1 MEEKIAEDMAGK
13 IEELSENIKKKK
25 KKIKEEKKELHNQFQ
40 KKGLMKKI
48 LLVSL
53 IPIIIMA
60 VMLTVISSYKLIEVM
75 REDAYSELEAVAN
88 MVDKVYDEIDDSNYV
103 YEDGELKK
111 GSYRITNNN
120 TMIDAIKKKTGD
132 DITVFYKNE
141 SILTTI
147 FDKKMN
153 RVNHLFVKEDIE
165 NTVIKNG
172 KVYKCRETI
181 AGTEYCSVYIP
192 LKDNSENVIGMLS
205 ASKEIKIVIDKMTEV
220 VLIIGCSILALL
232 VITIFAITYMVNG
245 IIKRIKNVSGYLGN
259 MRCGDLTTSI
269 DKKVI
274 DDKTEIGDI
283 AENIVNNLSESS
295 VKIKETVDI
304 TNSTTEEVDK
314 AIEEIATGTVSQA
327 EETQNATNDIIA
339 MGQEIE
345 RISKS
350 VENLTNNSKIMKKN
364 GEEAHKMVVE
374 LSVANAKT
382 MSAVDRIYKHTEL
395 TNDAVLRISNA
406 ANAITAI
413 AEETNLLALNASIEA
428 ARAGENG
435 KGFAVVASE
444 IQSLAEQTNVSADEI
459 MNEINGLMSESEK
472 SVEVMRE
479 VKTNVDMQS
488 SKLANTKENF
498 NVVIDGVMKSVES
511 VSEIE
516 LLMNELN
523 ENRKLIIDIIQSL
536 SAISEENA
544 AASEETSASTTQLSE
559 VINDLAKD
567 ADSLN
572 NLAQT
577 LNKEI
582 SVFKTV

>member
-1 MEEKIAEDMAGK
+1 
-13 IEELSENIKKKK
+13 
-25 KKIKEEKKELHNQFQ
+25 
-40 KKGLMKKI
+40 
-48 LLVSL
+48 
-53 IPIIIMA
+53 
-60 VMLTVISSYKLIEVM
+60 
-75 REDAYSELEAVAN
+75 
-88 MVDKVYDEIDDSNYV
+88 
-103 YEDGELKK
+103 
-111 GSYRITNNN
+111 
-120 TMIDAIKKKTGD
+120 
-132 DITVFYKNE
+132 
-141 SILTTI
+141 
-147 FDKKMN
+147 
-153 RVNHLFVKEDIE
+153 
-165 NTVIKNG
+165 
-172 KVYKCRETI
+172 
-181 AGTEYCSVYIP
+181 
-192 LKDNSENVIGMLS
+192 
-205 ASKEIKIVIDKMTEV
+205 
-220 VLIIGCSILALL
+220 
-232 VITIFAITYMVNG
+232 MVNG

-259 MRCGDLTTSI
+259 MRGGDLTTSI

-283 AENIVNNLSESS
+283 AESAIKLNFSLSEMIENIKNIVNNLSESS

-413 AEETNLLALNASIEA
+413 ADETNLLALNASIEA

-479 VKTNVDMQS
+479 VKINVDMQS

-544 AASEETSASTTQLSE
+544 AASEETSASTIQLSE

>member
-1 MEEKIAEDMAGK
+1 
-13 IEELSENIKKKK
+13 
-25 KKIKEEKKELHNQFQ
+25 
-40 KKGLMKKI
+40 
-48 LLVSL
+48 
-53 IPIIIMA
+53 
-60 VMLTVISSYKLIEVM
+60 
-75 REDAYSELEAVAN
+75 
-88 MVDKVYDEIDDSNYV
+88 
-103 YEDGELKK
+103 
-111 GSYRITNNN
+111 
-120 TMIDAIKKKTGD
+120 
-132 DITVFYKNE
+132 
-141 SILTTI
+141 
-147 FDKKMN
+147 
-153 RVNHLFVKEDIE
+153 
-165 NTVIKNG
+165 
-172 KVYKCRETI
+172 
-181 AGTEYCSVYIP
+181 
-192 LKDNSENVIGMLS
+192 
-205 ASKEIKIVIDKMTEV
+205 MTEV

-259 MRCGDLTTSI
+259 MRGGDLTTSI

-283 AENIVNNLSESS
+283 AESAIKLNFSLSEMIENIKNIVNNLSESS

>member
-1 MEEKIAEDMAGK
+1 MSEMI
-13 IEELSENIKKKK
+13 ENIK
-25 KKIKEEKKELHNQFQ
+25 
-40 KKGLMKKI
+40 
-48 LLVSL
+48 
-53 IPIIIMA
+53 
-60 VMLTVISSYKLIEVM
+60 
-75 REDAYSELEAVAN
+75 
-88 MVDKVYDEIDDSNYV
+88 
-103 YEDGELKK
+103 
-111 GSYRITNNN
+111 
-120 TMIDAIKKKTGD
+120 
-132 DITVFYKNE
+132 
-141 SILTTI
+141 
-147 FDKKMN
+147 
-153 RVNHLFVKEDIE
+153 
-165 NTVIKNG
+165 
-172 KVYKCRETI
+172 
-181 AGTEYCSVYIP
+181 
-192 LKDNSENVIGMLS
+192 
-205 ASKEIKIVIDKMTEV
+205 
-220 VLIIGCSILALL
+220 
-232 VITIFAITYMVNG
+232 
-245 IIKRIKNVSGYLGN
+245 
-259 MRCGDLTTSI
+259 
-269 DKKVI
+269 
-274 DDKTEIGDI
+274 
-283 AENIVNNLSESS
+283 NIVNNLSESS

-479 VKTNVDMQS
+479 VKINVDMQS

-498 NVVIDGVMKSVES
+498 NVVIDRVMKSVES